1 MTGGCKKVHPNLK
14 ESMDTD
20 SRKLELLFMVN
31 HLMREY
37 HMILVTLYNV
47 SYS

>member
-1 MTGGCKKVHPNLK
+1 MTGRCKKVHSNLK

-20 SRKLELLFMVN
+20 SRKQELLFMVK

-37 HMILVTLYNV
+37 HLILVTLYNV